1 MGREAD
7 QGGGEG
13 EKRAALPALV
23 LATLLLASCVPPPT
37 ASPHYVLGE
46 PYQAGGMWW
55 YPRTD
60 LRLDERGLAEVYGA
74 GHAPLTTDGEMFDQ
88 AAMAGENQTMPLPA
102 IALVTDLE
110 TGRQVKLRINDRGPP
125 TPRRML
131 AVTRRVA
138 LLLGF
143 GPDGVARVRLEVLE
157 GESQAAQHALSGAP
171 TLAIATAPRGA
182 VAATSLAPPPG
193 ARGSAGAPTSVAQ
206 DPGTSDP
213 GTSGPGALGGTGGA
227 TPSTPPGADAEPAMR
242 LPETVNQVA
251 PEPGALWI
259 DLGGFP
265 TYEFANMQRAAVAQ
279 LGATIV
285 SETHGRGETFN
296 VTIGPVP
303 DVAQA
308 DRLLDAA
315 VASGITDARIVVR

>member
-1 MGREAD
+1 MTWFRTVL
-7 QGGGEG
+7 
-13 EKRAALPALV
+13 AAL
-23 LATLLLASCVPPPT
+23 LLGSCVAPPT
-37 ASPHYVLGE
+37 PSPHYVLGA
-46 PYQAGGMWW
+46 PYQAGGIWW

-74 GHAPLTTDGEMFDQ
+74 GHPPLTTDGEAFDQ
-88 AAMAGENQTMPLPA
+88 TAMAGENQTLPLPV
-102 IALVTDLE
+102 IALVTNLE

-125 TPRRML
+125 TPRRIL

-138 LLLGF
+138 VLLGF
-143 GPDGVARVRLEVLE
+143 PPDGVARVRLEVLE
-157 GESQAAQHALSGAP
+157 GESQAAQNALSGAP
-171 TLAIATAPRGA
+171 VLAIAMAPRGA
-182 VAATSLAPPPG
+182 VKAANLAPPPG
-193 ARGSAGAPTSVAQ
+193 ARGSAGALASVAPDPASSGPAAPGVTQ
-206 DPGTSDP
+206 GTTPGTRP
-213 GTSGPGALGGTGGA
+213 GG
-227 TPSTPPGADAEPAMR
+227 DAEPAMR
-242 LPETVNQVA
+242 LPESVTQVA

-265 TYEFANMQRAAVAQ
+265 TYEFANMQRAVVAR

-285 SETHGRGETFN
+285 SETQGRGEIFN

>member
-1 MGREAD
+1 VTRS
-7 QGGGEG
+7 
-13 EKRAALPALV
+13 RTLLPPV
-23 LATLLLASCVPPPT
+23 LAATLLLASCVPSPT
-37 ASPHYVLGE
+37 PSPHYVLGA

-55 YPRTD
+55 YPRVD
-60 LRLDERGLAEVYGA
+60 LRLDERGLAEVYAA
-74 GHAPLTTDGEMFDQ
+74 GHAPLTADGEAFDQ
-88 AAMAGENQTMPLPA
+88 AAMAAANQTLPLPA
-102 IALVTDLE
+102 IALATNLE

-143 GPDGVARVRLEVLE
+143 PPDGVARVRLEVLE
-157 GESQAAQHALSGAP
+157 GESQAAQNALSGAP
-171 TLAIATAPRGA
+171 KLEIATAPRGA
-182 VAATSLAPPPG
+182 VEAASLAPPPG
-193 ARGSAGAPTSVAQ
+193 ARDSAGGAA
-206 DPGTSDP
+206 GAAGP
-213 GTSGPGALGGTGGA
+213 GTSGPEAPGAELPGSSASGPGTPGTTHG
-227 TPSTPPGADAEPAMR
+227 TPSVAEAGPAMR
-242 LPETVNQVA
+242 LPETVTQVA

-265 TYEFANMQRAAVAQ
+265 TYEFANMQRAVVAQ

-285 SETHGRGETFN
+285 SEMHGRGEIFK
-296 VTIGPVP
+296 VTIGPIP